1 MGERLAVAAAH
12 FSIERA
18 RLGSEEGPARPA
30 GWQAKFYGGN
40 GELVWLTE
48 VYTSKEN
55 ALNAVS
61 LLKGEVAHAAVELES
76 EDAL

>member
-1 MGERLAVAAAH
+1 MSPSKAPH
-12 FSIERA
+12 FAIERA

-48 VYTSKEN
+48 VYTSREN

-61 LLKGEVAHAAVELES
+61 LLKGEAILAGVELES
-76 EDAL
+76 TDAV